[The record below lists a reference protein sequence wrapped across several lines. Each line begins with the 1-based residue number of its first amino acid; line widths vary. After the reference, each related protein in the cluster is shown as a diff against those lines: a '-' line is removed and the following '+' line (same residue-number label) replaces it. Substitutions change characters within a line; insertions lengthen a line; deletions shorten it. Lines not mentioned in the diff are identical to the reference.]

1 MGILT
6 NNNTRIELP
15 GASEIFTIHYWTD
28 PSTEGCARSML
39 EWLDKRTEVK
49 EYIVKLFTNHES
61 LNSDI
66 IELSQ
71 RLSGLDKM
79 IMYGLNNGELHSY
92 IPDLTYHGAPADI
105 QYVDVRCS
113 FDYTQYISGS
123 LIITY
128 LPFGSIEEKHVVGG
142 EIQTDSLN
150 AFVYRDELQDNNFIR
165 IHNNT
170 SMVSP
175 IYATYH
181 NTYAL
186 QPLRFSL
193 LWDQNLCTL

>member
-6 NNNTRIELP
+6 NNNKNIELP
-15 GASEIFTIHYWTD
+15 ESLEIFTTHFWTD
-28 PSTEGCARSML
+28 PSTEECALEML
-39 EWLDKRTEVK
+39 RWLDQRTEVK
-49 EYIVKLFTNHES
+49 EYIAQLFINHES
-61 LNSDI
+61 LNSNI
-66 IELSQ
+66 VELSQ
-71 RLSGLDKM
+71 RLSCLDKM

-92 IPDLTYHGAPADI
+92 IPALTYHGAPADI

-128 LPFGSIEEKHVVGG
+128 LPFGNIEEKHVVGG

-150 AFVYRDELQDNNFIR
+150 AFVYMDELQNNNFAKV
-165 IHNNT
+165 HNST

-193 LWDQNLCTL
+193 SLNQNLCTI